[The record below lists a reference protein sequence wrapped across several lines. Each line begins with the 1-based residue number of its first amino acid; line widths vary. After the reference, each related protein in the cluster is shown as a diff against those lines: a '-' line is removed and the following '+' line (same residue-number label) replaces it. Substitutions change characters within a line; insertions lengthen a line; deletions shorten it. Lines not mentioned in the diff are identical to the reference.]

1 MQTKLSTNSKSKPEI
16 IKHSSLAKLS
26 GEKFDDKQQKPYHS
40 NELICHKFIFLTLGH
55 KFIFLTMFKD
65 YGALIFYMWDKSVK
79 GC

>member
-40 NELICHKFIFLTLGH
+40 NELICHKFIFLT
-55 KFIFLTMFKD
+55 MFKD